1 MDSCFFRTAIVFT
14 SVILTYLETRS
25 FIINHY
31 SIEIFKLKTDCSG
44 SWSFSLRS
52 TSRSPSTLVSKL
64 NSSSK
69 RWLTIMIDYSYIWSG
84 HIDVIDF
91 HGVEWFFSKSMLNSH
106 NTMFFVSFLIIFKTR
121 LNTDT
126 DNSSNN
132 RHRIIINSRFT
143 YTRFSSMNT
152 NTKYFFSANF
162 ITSTRAFTD
171 E

>member
-1 MDSCFFRTAIVFT
+1 
-14 SVILTYLETRS
+14 
-25 FIINHY
+25 
-31 SIEIFKLKTDCSG
+31 
-44 SWSFSLRS
+44 
-52 TSRSPSTLVSKL
+52 
-64 NSSSK
+64 
-69 RWLTIMIDYSYIWSG
+69 
-84 HIDVIDF
+84 
-91 HGVEWFFSKSMLNSH
+91 
-106 NTMFFVSFLIIFKTR
+106 MFFVSFLIIFKTR